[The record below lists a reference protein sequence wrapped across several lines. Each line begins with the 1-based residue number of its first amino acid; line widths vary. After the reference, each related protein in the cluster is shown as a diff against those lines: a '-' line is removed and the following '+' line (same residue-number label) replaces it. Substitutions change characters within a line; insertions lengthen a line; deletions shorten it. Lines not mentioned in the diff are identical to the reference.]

1 MEEISSTMSLITIDL
16 LDCMSICKRYMD
28 LNSEDIL
35 NIMCINK
42 DISEIQRQLETNDL
56 NLEFLDKLL
65 VSYTSKINEKILSQ
79 KKRLYGPAHVAMS
92 VCKRISNN
100 SNPYLDKLA
109 ELLYI
114 MGRYININ
122 FRVYPEQN

>member
-1 MEEISSTMSLITIDL
+1 MEEISATMSLITIDL

-56 NLEFLDKLL
+56 KLEFLEKLL
-65 VSYTSKINEKILSQ
+65 VSYTSKIDEKILSQ
-79 KKRLYGPAHVAMS
+79 KKSTLRCFPL
-92 VCKRISNN
+92 C
-100 SNPYLDKLA
+100 
-109 ELLYI
+109 
-114 MGRYININ
+114 
-122 FRVYPEQN
+122 